1 MFFHG
6 DFPTKKYSKY
16 GHFWKLN
23 IKNGLRNENLLTKIR
38 TGDHFSLDFKKI
50 PKSFHSRLQCVVM
63 ILQASKNHNN
73 SGLFLRFTVAHFE
86 HLKNCHHGSTNLC
99 QTVVILR
106 KDMAGKETHC
116 CRSLDGVS
124 EDLTD

>member
-1 MFFHG
+1 MLPNSSLTPLAEAAFC
-6 DFPTKKYSKY
+6 TKAQ
-16 GHFWKLN
+16 
-23 IKNGLRNENLLTKIR
+23 
-38 TGDHFSLDFKKI
+38 SLV
-50 PKSFHSRLQCVVM
+50 L
-63 ILQASKNHNN
+63 
-73 SGLFLRFTVAHFE
+73 LRFTVAHFE